1 MVQQTSGELKE
12 GTNCGFWVRGQIAFG
27 YRVLRSIVEVLGE
40 SCDLL
45 PTWVGHVVM
54 ALDSSIYMRSLPV
67 VGEPTW
73 DLARP
78 PKVHVRVI
86 H

>member
-1 MVQQTSGELKE
+1 MAQQTLGEFEE
-12 GTNCGFWVRGQIAFG
+12 GTNCSLWVRGQITFD
-27 YRVLRSIVEVLGE
+27 YLVLRSIVEVLGE

-54 ALDSSIYMRSLPV
+54 AIDSPVYMRSLPV
-67 VGEPTW
+67 MGEPTW
-73 DLARP
+73 DLTRP
-78 PKVHVRVI
+78 PKIHVRVI